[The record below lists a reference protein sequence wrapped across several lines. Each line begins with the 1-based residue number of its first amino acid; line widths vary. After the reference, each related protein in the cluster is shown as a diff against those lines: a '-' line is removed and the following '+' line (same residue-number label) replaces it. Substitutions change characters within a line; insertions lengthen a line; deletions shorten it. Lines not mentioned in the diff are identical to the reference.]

1 MFLIL
6 LWVVYLLLY
15 HTRLNGCS
23 LEPSLV
29 VTTLTPCSLTGT
41 TLSISFHCTY
51 LWLLWMA
58 LSVHGIWSMQ
68 HEASTLILMH
78 YTALMHDASE
88 GHPEIAEYIRR
99 WQQLASIRLTNALV
113 VHMMARLWYS
123 TGCQNIE
130 FLGNKNDELW
140 DCGERKSDDKRRGA
154 HYLQNSAFPWI
165 EMVPRPRVGFRQ
177 STLTKCEGLQSP
189 KPDIKS
195 IQGIRT
201 SREKMLAEALLC
213 K

>member
-1 MFLIL
+1 MEYGL
-6 LWVVYLLLY
+6 
-15 HTRLNGCS
+15 CS
-23 LEPSLV
+23 IMPLHWSSCI
-29 VTTLTPCSLTGT
+29 TLHWC
-41 TLSISFHCTY
+41 
-51 LWLLWMA
+51 M
-58 LSVHGIWSMQ
+58 
-68 HEASTLILMH
+68 MH
-78 YTALMHDASE
+78 QKA
-88 GHPEIAEYIRR
+88 HPEIAEYIRR

-154 HYLQNSAFPWI
+154 HYLQNSASPWT